1 MVDLGLLQRKVKN
14 MKLKSIKLRNF
25 RCFKNLQLDFYKQ
38 LTVISGGC
46 ASGKST
52 VLDAV
57 AIYAGIFPSSF
68 DGMSNYEIKKED
80 VRFVTTK
87 GRGIKVIVN
96 AFGGSL
102 NVNHIYP
109 VVLSSTGIIDNQE
122 VLDNQLS
129 HWEQKLTGSSNA
141 RTIVSAKEIISV
153 ADEYQR
159 RIIERRII
167 EGDTTVTLPLIA
179 YYNSER
185 TWLPYCKKKI
195 SF

>member
-1 MVDLGLLQRKVKN
+1 

-25 RCFKNLQLDFYKQ
+25 RFFKNLQLDFHKQ

-57 AIYAGIFPSSF
+57 AISAGIFPSSF

-87 GRGIKVIVN
+87 ERGIKVIVN

-109 VVLSSTGIIDNQE
+109 VVLSSAGIIDNQE

-141 RTIVSAKEIISV
+141 CTIVSAKEIISV

>member
-25 RCFKNLQLDFYKQ
+25 RCFKNLQLDFHKQ

-57 AIYAGIFPSSF
+57 AISAGIFPSSF

-87 GRGIKVIVN
+87 ERGIKVIVN

-122 VLDNQLS
+122 V

-159 RIIERRII
+159 RIIE
-167 EGDTTVTLPLIA
+167 GDTTVTLPLIA

-185 TWLPYCKKKI
+185 TWLPYCRKKRSLSKNFENKRI
-195 SF
+195 H